1 MATHKKED
9 FNSEDQQISNVARA
23 MSHPARIAILRI
35 LADHP
40 NSTCGEIV
48 ELLPLAQATVSHHL
62 KELQSAKLI
71 QMVNEGKK
79 SLYKVNQ
86 ATWNGYTE
94 EISFLLSLLNKKD

>member
-40 NSTCGEIV
+40 GATCGEIV

-62 KELQSAKLI
+62 KELQTAKLI

-79 SLYKVNQ
+79 SLYNVNQ
-86 ATWNGYTE
+86 ATWDGYTK
-94 EISFLLSLLNKKD
+94 EISFLLSLLNKKE